1 MQFQFTPQADNLM
14 TSNITYALS
23 RAGIE
28 LLHGRQDIFNPDV
41 LEDVFG
47 DGDMHCFE
55 PERGYYDPEFYFKGP
70 GGTLLGISWRFGHV
84 RLRGS
89 MRSLDDQFIPA
100 SDICDSFVRELV
112 EHINNFQSIKE

>member
-23 RAGIE
+23 RVGIE

-41 LEDVFG
+41 LEEVFG

-84 RLRGS
+84 RLRG
-89 MRSLDDQFIPA
+89 RNVHNQFITGPE
-100 SDICDSFVRELV
+100 ICKTFLTELV
-112 EHINNFQSIKE
+112 EHFNNFQSIKE